1 MYLYT
6 SLHYG
11 SRVFNRKKKTV
22 YTWRERKDNRIDIF
36 PGQTFCFSNM
46 CCFFFWQR
54 AQTFKLKSVKEKETQ
69 VQPCTQ
75 LPQRHLTF
83 TKACTAVLKKV
94 LQTKQCRS
102 LTPQCWT
109 RLELLPSPAARLDV
123 DGLVGGEG
131 RAVGAGMAVTGYP
144 LQRQVLRVHRQTH
157 PARQRHTHA
166 QHSRRGEWTDGR
178 AEGVREEEAG

>member
-1 MYLYT
+1 
-6 SLHYG
+6 
-11 SRVFNRKKKTV
+11 
-22 YTWRERKDNRIDIF
+22 
-36 PGQTFCFSNM
+36 M
-46 CCFFFWQR
+46 CCFFFWER
-54 AQTFKLKSVKEKETQ
+54 AQTLKLKSVKEKETQ

-102 LTPQCWT
+102 LTPQCRT

-157 PARQRHTHA
+157 PAQQRHTHA

-178 AEGVREEEAG
+178 AEGVREEEAGWREEDGGSDEAEHRRDSSRRRQGEEESDRVGDAGAGGAA